1 MPNYSGKW
9 NLDGQLR
16 GIKQGTWTGIGGLE
30 LYIWGDGAN
39 GRLGDGT
46 VVFYSSP
53 IQISSTGGTTFSTVE
68 LGGASTKALKSDGTL
83 WAWGNNDEGALGDGT
98 VIHRS
103 SPVQISSDTDWQY
116 LGIGG
121 GHNLVIK
128 TDGSLWSFG
137 AAYFG
142 GLGNRGHSEHNSS
155 PTQVGALTDWAYVSA
170 GASYSLAVKTDGTL
184 WSWGLNNYGQLG
196 QNLFTGTNRSSPVQV
211 GALTNW
217 AVVAGGYESGYA
229 IKTDGTL
236 WAWGRELYGGLGNNI
251 GTSTAK
257 SSPIQVGALT
267 DWSAIEGSNNR
278 AIALK
283 TDGTIWAWGR
293 NNLGQL
299 GQNNT
304 IDKSSPVQIGAL
316 TSWTAVG
323 CGQNSLYALKSD
335 GTLWV
340 WGYNLDGQLGLGDT
354 ITYSSPVQLGTST
367 GWTSIAS
374 GNNST
379 HAAGILLERTGM

>member
-9 NLDGQLR
+9 NLQGQLA
-16 GIKQGTWTGIGGLE
+16 GIKAGTWTGIGGSE

-53 IQISSTGGTTFSTVE
+53 IQISSTGGTTFSTLG

-103 SPVQISSDTDWQY
+103 SPVQISSDTDWEY

-142 GLGNRGHSEHNSS
+142 GLGNRGHSQHNSS
-155 PTQVGALTDWAYVSA
+155 PTQVGADTDWAYVS
-170 GASYSLAVKTDGTL
+170 GGGSYSLSVKTDGTF
-184 WSWGLNNYGQLG
+184 WSWGYNNFGQLG
-196 QNLFTGTNRSSPVQV
+196 QNLSGAVNRSSPVQV

-217 AVVAGGYESGYA
+217 YVVEAGNTTGYA

-236 WAWGRELYGGLGNNI
+236 WSWGDATYGGLGNN
-251 GTSTAK
+251 SASPAHK
-257 SSPIQVGALT
+257 SSPIQIGALT
-267 DWSAIEGSNNR
+267 NWSAIKGGANR
-278 AIALK
+278 ALALK
-283 TDGTIWAWGR
+283 TDGTIWTWGR
-293 NNLGQL
+293 NQVGQL
-299 GQNNT
+299 GIDNV

-316 TSWTAVG
+316 TNWTAVAS
-323 CGQNSLYALKSD
+323 GQNSQYALKSD
-335 GTLWV
+335 GTLWA
-340 WGYNLDGQLGLGDT
+340 WGYNLDGQLGLGDKVS
-354 ITYSSPVQLGTST
+354 YSSPVQVGTST
-367 GWTSIAS
+367 GWTSIDINQN
-374 GNNST
+374 GT